1 MTEPER
7 DLDTALEGVAIVAVG
22 AAEMGH
28 SDGEILQAAG
38 GYLARLGL
46 ITPADLR
53 AVAAKI
59 RSDLPGDADG
69 AAAER
74 ARGVLE
80 SFAAH
85 LETLDSETS

>member
-1 MTEPER
+1 MSER

-46 ITPADLR
+46 ITPEDLR
-53 AVAAKI
+53 AVAGKI
-59 RSDLPGDADG
+59 NVAGSDAGGSDAALRARGILEQFADHLENQ
-69 AAAER
+69 AAAE
-74 ARGVLE
+74 
-80 SFAAH
+80 
-85 LETLDSETS
+85 